1 MVHDTK
7 AIILDTAEALFAKQ
21 GFAATS
27 LRAITAKAGANLA
40 SVNYHFGSKEAL
52 IETVFER
59 RIIPMNQERVDRL
72 NQLQRRYGAG
82 VIPLEL
88 LIEAYVGP
96 ALDLARET
104 ERGGALFIKLLGRS
118 YTEPNAALQN
128 AIRKLYAPVI
138 DQFREAFSNALPEL
152 PREELYW
159 RMHFMVGLMAYMMAG
174 TDMMSLIASCR
185 VCDPL
190 DTRTM
195 IKRLGAF
202 ITAGMRSP
210 PPDVIEAPSASVL
223 RET

>member
-1 MVHDTK
+1 MHDTK
-7 AIILDTAEALFAKQ
+7 TIILETAEALFARQ

-27 LRAITAKAGANLA
+27 LRNITAKAGANLA

-52 IETVFER
+52 IEAVFER
-59 RIIPMNQERVDRL
+59 RIVPMNQERVVRL
-72 NQLQRRYGAG
+72 NQLQRRYSVGI
-82 VIPLEL
+82 IPLEL

-96 ALDLARET
+96 ALELARDT
-104 ERGGALFIKLLGRS
+104 EKGGALFIKLLGRS
-118 YTEPNAALQN
+118 YTEPNATLQN
-128 AIRKLYAPVI
+128 AIRKLYDPVI
-138 DQFREAFSNALPEL
+138 DQFREAFSDALPEL

-174 TDMMSLIASCR
+174 TDMMSLIASCQ

-195 IKRLGAF
+195 IKRLSAF

-210 PPDVIEAPSASVL
+210 LPDVIEAPYV
-223 RET
+223 